1 MAIIRCSECGK
12 EISDKAVSCPACG
25 YPVEVVDEV
34 SVYSEATVKTQP
46 AMSLPAKKTDS
57 FKILRIIVGCICGLI
72 FGVSF
77 AVASGGGI
85 FIVILLTAMA
95 GIVASLDFGGFSLA
109 VMGAIVGVVV
119 LGFWIF
125 IKIAMSM

>member
-1 MAIIRCSECGK
+1 MAIIRCYECGK
-12 EISDKAVSCPACG
+12 EISDKADACPGCG
-25 YPVEVVDEV
+25 SQMVHEVPEYTAPVLESQESEPI
-34 SVYSEATVKTQP
+34 SVN
-46 AMSLPAKKTDS
+46 KTDS
-57 FKILRIIVGCICGLI
+57 LKILRIIVGCICGLI
-72 FGVSF
+72 LGVSF

-109 VMGAIVGVVV
+109 VLGAIVGVVV